1 MRTLGSRWILEK
13 MKLLWSQKNRFHH
26 SEMRHAK
33 EGSFG
38 QKLFSDSNFITIFW
52 TPSPICFQ
60 NKFTK
65 TNVTFSKVR
74 KVKLLNFVQ
83 KILKPQIWQ
92 SFGKRQNPWNV
103 FQQKTEVLNTSKITF
118 TQGVM
123 VESEVWRN
131 QAMKLLEEQTAKKIQ
146 FHAPK

>member
-1 MRTLGSRWILEK
+1 MRTLGSRWILKK
-13 MKLLWSQKNRFHH
+13 MKLLWTQKIWFNN
-26 SEMRHAK
+26 SEMWHAK
-33 EGSFG
+33 KGSLG
-38 QKLFSDSNFITIFW
+38 QKHFSDSNFIAIFW
-52 TPSPICFQ
+52 TPSSICFQ

-83 KILKPQIWQ
+83 KILKPQQWQ

-103 FQQKTEVLNTSKITF
+103 FPQKTEVLNTSKITF

-123 VESEVWRN
+123 VVSEVWRN